1 MKSAAR
7 MAGYRSYR
15 DEISRDF
22 MKRIGLDVS
31 NDPVYPDVAFGLPE
45 PAFLREP
52 SAEGEPITVGVGVM
66 SYNGWRGDKA
76 GDEAV
81 YQAYLGKLSDL
92 FAGCSSQGIVCVS
105 SQGMPLISARL
116 RHCAK

>member
-7 MAGYRSYR
+7 MAEYRSYR

-22 MKRIGLDVS
+22 MKSIGLDVG
-31 NDPVYPDVAFGLPE
+31 NDPVYPDVAFELPE

-81 YQAYLGKLSDL
+81 YQAYLGKLQQFVRWLLVAGHRVRVLTGDASDQR
-92 FAGCSSQGIVCVS
+92 AHG
-105 SQGMPLISARL
+105 
-116 RHCAK
+116 